1 MSVMK
6 KAKYISSIQVAS
18 HAEEL
23 APGYLINS
31 SREGILFADFVKLIV
46 NIPIQITE
54 WAKMLNLSERTFL
67 RYKKE
72 KKAFDSIYTDRI
84 LQVVTLYKRGA
95 HVFGDAAK
103 FNQWM
108 ELPNLALENK
118 NPKSFIDSSFGI
130 QLVHDELSRIE
141 HGIFA

>member
-6 KAKYISSIQVAS
+6 KTKYSSTIQVVAQ
-18 HAEEL
+18 AEEL

-72 KKAFDSIYTDRI
+72 KKAFDSIYSDRI
-84 LQVVTLYKRGA
+84 LQIVALYKRGSK
-95 HVFGDAAK
+95 VFGDAAK
-103 FNQWM
+103 FNHWM
-108 ELPNLALENK
+108 DLPNLALENNK
-118 NPKSFIDSSFGI
+118 PKSYIDSSFGI
-130 QLVHDELSRIE
+130 QLIHDELTRIE

>member
-1 MSVMK
+1 MK
-6 KAKYISSIQVAS
+6 KSKYSSTAQTAS
-18 HAEEL
+18 KAEDL
-23 APGYLINS
+23 AHGYLINS
-31 SREGILFADFVKLIV
+31 SREGILFSEFTKLIL

-72 KKAFDSIYTDRI
+72 KKAFDSIYSDRI
-84 LQVVTLYKRGA
+84 LQVVALYKRGA
-95 HVFGDAAK
+95 TVFGDAAK

-108 ELPNLALENK
+108 DLPNITLENN
-118 NPKSFIDSSFGI
+118 NPKSYIDSSFGI
-130 QLVHDELSRIE
+130 QLIHDELTRIE

>member
-1 MSVMK
+1 MK
-6 KAKYISSIQVAS
+6 KSKYSSTAQTAS
-18 HAEEL
+18 KAEEL
-23 APGYLINS
+23 AHGYLINS
-31 SREGILFADFVKLIV
+31 SREGILFAEFTKLIL

-72 KKAFDSIYTDRI
+72 KKAFDSIYSDRI
-84 LQVVTLYKRGA
+84 LQIVALYKRGVT
-95 HVFGDAAK
+95 VFGDAAK

-108 ELPNLALENK
+108 DLPNITLENN
-118 NPKSFIDSSFGI
+118 NPKSYIDSSFGI
-130 QLVHDELSRIE
+130 QLIHDELTRIE